1 MTRFAAREFGL
12 RPKMCRPSANTENS
26 RCTRE
31 KPLVNMIINQ
41 VKWTKFS
48 LQCESNGTDGEQT
61 AKNCLPN
68 PKFQQD
74 LKFYAVAIY
83 PAAGKGLY
91 KKLNARQSENLRE
104 FLQNVFFLAFESI
117 LFSFRELPSNQ
128 ENKNGLAAE
137 RLWFLGHRVE
147 SMTFRHL

>member
-1 MTRFAAREFGL
+1 
-12 RPKMCRPSANTENS
+12 MCRPSANTENS
-26 RCTRE
+26 RGTRE
-31 KPLVNMIINQ
+31 KPLVNMIIHQ

-91 KKLNARQSENLRE
+91 KN
-104 FLQNVFFLAFESI
+104 
-117 LFSFRELPSNQ
+117 
-128 ENKNGLAAE
+128 
-137 RLWFLGHRVE
+137 
-147 SMTFRHL
+147 